1 MSADPAAGAATPAP
15 SRVEGPVPSHVEGR
29 VPNRVEGLGMSA
41 TARAL
46 DRLRAE
52 RKVRTQGLQGA
63 ARGYVLARVAR
74 ELKAP
79 LICVAA
85 DEDEADRLAADIAF
99 FVGGA
104 GTALEPKVL
113 RLPADEVLPYD
124 DLSPNPTIVTERIG
138 ALFHLRQGTRIAAL
152 VLSLRALCRKQLPPA
167 VVNEL
172 SELIGVGQDC
182 DRDALARKLVEMG
195 YQSSPLVEDVGTFS
209 VRGGIVDIYSPLY
222 PNPVR
227 LELFGDTVDS
237 IRVFDPQTQRTVDR
251 LEEVYLSP
259 ARELL
264 FTEKSRQAA
273 EAATRAAAERV
284 TIPTAKVRERIEQ
297 IREGIPA
304 FGMEPLL
311 PGFFEGG
318 LSTLFEYF
326 PFVAREPV
334 FYLDDPVALDRAGE
348 ELWTEL
354 ERSFED
360 SEKRG
365 DLTLPPDQHFLRPEE
380 AMDRLRPFR
389 LLEGGGLSLASAEQ
403 PPLLFNFGT
412 TQDLREAILSHHGEE
427 GALTPLVE
435 RLGLWRDMRIAAA
448 IACGSLGQAD
458 RLKRLLLDRNLMVR
472 VHAEPLADPA
482 ALYEPSVHAHL
493 FTQEISHGF
502 VDPAGG
508 FAAIAEDEIFGVRSR
523 KRVRQKRAEL
533 PFTAGFRELKE
544 GDLVVHTDFGIAR
557 YAGLT
562 KMTVQ
567 GVPGDFLVLEY
578 AGRDKIYLPV
588 SRLRLIQKFTGGD
601 PSKTALD
608 RLGTTSWEK
617 TKKRVKENLLKMAAE
632 LLQIYAARK
641 AHPGTAFT
649 PPDDYFRQFEADF
662 EFEETPDQNRAIE
675 EVLADMTRPEPM
687 DRLVCGDVGYGKTE
701 IAMRAA
707 FKAVLDHRQ
716 AAVLVPTTVLAQ
728 QHFQTFRRRFADYPV
743 SVEVV
748 SRMRKPQDVR
758 ESLKRA
764 REGKVD
770 VLIGTHKLL
779 GSEVGFKDLGL
790 LIVDEEQRFGVKQK
804 EQLKKLKLQVDVLT
818 LSATP
823 IPRTL
828 NMAMSGLRD
837 MSIMATPP
845 ADRRAIRT
853 FVVKFDEAQIREA
866 ILREI
871 HRGGQIFFVHNRVQS
886 IRSMERFLRELV
898 PEVTIAVAHG
908 QMPEGRLEQ
917 VMVDFVEKKY
927 QLLLCTSIIESGI
940 DIPSANTLIVNR
952 ADAFG
957 LAQLY
962 QLRGRVGRSR
972 ERAYAYLVVPA
983 GRAVTRDAQR
993 RLEVLQAFTELGAGF
1008 SIASHDLEIRGA
1020 GNLLGAEQ
1028 SGSIA
1033 AIGFDLYTQLLEE
1046 AVNEVRGE
1054 PPRTV
1059 VEPDVTLPLA
1069 ALIPDDYVPDVHQR
1083 LLFYKRF
1090 AVAANPDELSD
1101 LRAELVDRYGEAPD
1115 EVDNLSELM
1124 LLKIDMRDL
1133 RLRALESGPGR
1144 LVVTLGTDALLDP
1157 MKTAKLVQR
1166 SKGAYRLTPD
1176 MKLIAKV
1183 PEGLKGHNLVVEAK
1197 RVLRELG
1204 SAALTSG

>member
-1 MSADPAAGAATPAP
+1 MPSFPAQIAGAALPPERPAAGDPIARALEKLRA
-15 SRVEGPVPSHVEGR
+15 EGR
-29 VPNRVEGLGMSA
+29 VA
-41 TARAL
+41 
-46 DRLRAE
+46 
-52 RKVRTQGLQGA
+52 TQGLQGG
-63 ARGYVLARVAR
+63 ARGYALSQIARA
-74 ELKAP
+74 LKTP

-85 DEDEADRLAADIAF
+85 DEDEADRLAADLAF
-99 FVGGA
+99 FMGGA
-104 GTALEPKVL
+104 GNALEPNVL

-124 DLSPNPTIVTERIG
+124 DLSPNPVIVTERLN
-138 ALFHLRQGTRIAAL
+138 ALFHLRLGTRIAAL
-152 VLSLRALCRKQLPPA
+152 VLSLRALSRKQLPPS

-172 SELIGVGQDC
+172 SELIGVGQEC

-209 VRGGIVDIYSPLY
+209 IRGGIVDVYCPLY
-222 PNPVR
+222 SNPIR

-237 IRVFDPQTQRTVDR
+237 IRIFDPETQRTVDTR
-251 LEEVYLSP
+251 KEVYLSP

-264 FTEKSRQAA
+264 FTEKTRVSA

-284 TIPTAKVRERIEQ
+284 TTPTAKVREKIEQ

-311 PGFFEGG
+311 PGFFESG
-318 LSTLFEYF
+318 LATLFDYLPHLAE
-326 PFVAREPV
+326 EPL
-334 FYLDDPVALDRAGE
+334 FYLDDPVALERAGE
-348 ELWTEL
+348 ELWSDL

-360 SEKRG
+360 SERRG
-365 DLTLPPDQHFLRPEE
+365 DLTLPPDQHFLRPGELTE
-380 AMDRLRPFR
+380 RLRSFR
-389 LLEGGGLSLASAEQ
+389 RIEGGGLSLADAAHA
-403 PPLLFNFGT
+403 PVAFNYAPT
-412 TQDLREAILSHHGEE
+412 RELREAILSHHGEE
-427 GALTPLVE
+427 GALTPLVQ
-435 RLGLWRDMRIAAA
+435 RLGDWRDRRIAAA

-458 RLKRLLLDRNLMVR
+458 RLKRLLLDRNVMVR
-472 VHAEPLADPA
+472 LHTEAMGDPA
-482 ALYEPSVHAHL
+482 ALYELSIYAHL
-493 FTQEISHGF
+493 FTQEISQGF
-502 VDPAGG
+502 VDSAGG
-508 FAAIAEDEIFGVRSR
+508 LAVVAEEEIFGPRAR
-523 KRVRQKRAEL
+523 RRVRQRRADL

-562 KMTVQ
+562 KMSVQ
-567 GVPGDFLVLEY
+567 GIPGDFLVLEY
-578 AGRDKIYLPV
+578 AGRDKVYLPV
-588 SRLRLIQKFTGGD
+588 NRLRLIQKFTGGD

-608 RLGTTSWEK
+608 KLGTTAWEK
-617 TKKRVKENLLKMAAE
+617 TKKRVKEHLLKMAAE
-632 LLQIYAARK
+632 LLQLYAARK
-641 AHPGTAFT
+641 AHPGVAFSA
-649 PPDDYFRQFEADF
+649 PDDYFRQFEADF
-662 EFEETPDQNRAIE
+662 EFEETADQAKAIE

-707 FKAVLDHRQ
+707 FKATLDRRQ
-716 AAVLVPTTVLAQ
+716 VAVLVPTTVLAQ
-728 QHFQTFRRRFADYPV
+728 QHFHTFRKRFADYPV
-743 SVEVV
+743 TVEVV
-748 SRMRKPQDVR
+748 SRMRSPQEMR
-758 ESLKRA
+758 EVLKRA

-770 VLIGTHKLL
+770 ILIGTHKLL
-779 GSEVGFKDLGL
+779 GNEVGFKDLGL
-790 LIVDEEQRFGVKQK
+790 LVVDEEQRFGVKQK

-828 NMAMSGLRD
+828 NMSMSGLRD
-837 MSIMATPP
+837 MSIVATPP

-853 FVVKFDEAQIREA
+853 FVIKFDGAQIREA
-866 ILREI
+866 ILREL

-886 IRSMERFLRELV
+886 IRSMERYLRELV
-898 PEVTIAVAHG
+898 PEVSIGVAHG
-908 QMPEGRLEQ
+908 QMGERLLEKA
-917 VMVDFVEKKY
+917 MVNFVEKKY

-972 ERAYAYLVVPA
+972 ERAYAYLLVPA

-1033 AIGFDLYTQLLEE
+1033 EIGLDLYTQLLDE
-1046 AVNEVRGE
+1046 AVHEVRGE
-1054 PPRTV
+1054 PLKTI
-1059 VEPDVTLPLA
+1059 VEPDVTLPVA
-1069 ALIPDDYVPDVHQR
+1069 ALIPDDYVSDIHQR

-1101 LRAELVDRYGEAPD
+1101 LRSELVDRFGEAPD
-1115 EVDNLSELM
+1115 EVDNLTELM

-1144 LVVTLGTDALLDP
+1144 LVVTLGADALLDP
-1157 MKTAKLVQR
+1157 AKMAKLVQR
-1166 SKGAYRLTPD
+1166 SKGAYRLTPE

-1183 PEGLKGHNLVVEAK
+1183 PEGLKGHPLVAEAK

-1204 SAALTSG
+1204 TVAA